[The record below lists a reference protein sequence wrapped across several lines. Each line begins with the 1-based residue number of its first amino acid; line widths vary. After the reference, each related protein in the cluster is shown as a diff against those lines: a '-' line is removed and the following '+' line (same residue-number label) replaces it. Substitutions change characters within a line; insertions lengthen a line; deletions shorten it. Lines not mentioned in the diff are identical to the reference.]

1 MTIAIDDTNR
11 LFKALEPAVAEYVHG
26 HIVYTDRH
34 GVVAALSQAV
44 SLKRIADALE
54 KLTAPPAS
62 KALTAEQRATAESY
76 VFPWQ
81 DWPGGELPP
90 VPGDIR
96 VEVKFRD
103 GTGSWIGA
111 PAFAWQWRHAAD
123 PRDIIAWRLAK

>member
-1 MTIAIDDTNR
+1 MTAYPPPGPDD
-11 LFKALEPAVAEYVHG
+11 PH
-26 HIVYTDRH
+26 
-34 GVVAALSQAV
+34 AALIAAIEPVAIGTSPMSAAATFAASQAV
-44 SLKRIADALE
+44 SLKRIADALD

-62 KALTAEQRATAESY
+62 KALTAEQRAAAESY

-103 GTGSWIGA
+103 GTVAAGLKA
-111 PAFAWQWRHAAD
+111 MHWQWHHTDHPRH
-123 PRDIIAWRLAK
+123 IIAWRLAK